1 MDEHTLAR
9 WRLLLG
15 RYSEQHL
22 QHMANLSA
30 AQQQQMQT
38 LDYLYNR
45 EYQRR
50 GVMQGQGQDGGGAS
64 LDPSQLSA
72 LDWLTKSKR
81 LSNFSF

>member
-1 MDEHTLAR
+1 MQMDDTMDEHTLAR

-38 LDYLYNR
+38 LDCTTANTTA
-45 EYQRR
+45 
-50 GVMQGQGQDGGGAS
+50 VA
-64 LDPSQLSA
+64 
-72 LDWLTKSKR
+72 
-81 LSNFSF
+81 